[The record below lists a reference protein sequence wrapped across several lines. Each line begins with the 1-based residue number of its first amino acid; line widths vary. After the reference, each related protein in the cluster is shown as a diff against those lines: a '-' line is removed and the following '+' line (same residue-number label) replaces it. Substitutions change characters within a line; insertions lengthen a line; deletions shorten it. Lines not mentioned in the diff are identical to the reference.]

1 MLHNAKIVGF
11 VEGTH
16 VLMADGK
23 WKTIESIKE
32 GEMVMSFEADR
43 DDGELHPRKVVGTWN
58 GIVRDCVEVHNHNK
72 VTIVAKDQLFF
83 TPGAAWSQSFN
94 TKQVLDYAGAPIAIQ
109 TRNVRG
115 GKHKLYDITVD
126 KTHAFIAN
134 DMRVH
139 NGGGG
144 GSKKKPVPPQ
154 PVVTA
159 GKPGLPVSVTTTYKG
174 NTTTV
179 VVNPSPGSSGQ
190 VSVNAS
196 GTIRATQIGTPSLGN
211 DYTVMP
217 RVLPYPVYY
226 QYSDRVSNAQ
236 AIRDGVC
243 GDILSKGG
251 DYRVKASDQK
261 AWEAQIDSLISALN
275 DIKKDRGMKYVPMGR
290 GNDHFIHQDSSGVN
304 DAIAEMQGLKAE
316 IKAGKKLNFANASRR
331 CARTEEI
338 IGRLAYQVGPG
349 YDDCWKNQQQG
360 YKIAC
365 AKPNWRP
372 LPPVV
377 ICPER
382 PLCPAPENYF
392 SDRIYEDNANY
403 GYYVNV
409 ANGCTYV
416 FDPPNAPAITTV
428 RYYKHWDSATN
439 KYYYDRISSNSYCET
454 AIGTTMQA

>member
-1 MLHNAKIVGF
+1 MLHNAQVVGF
-11 VEGTH
+11 AEGTN

-23 WKTIESIKE
+23 WKAIEQVRE
-32 GEMVMSFEADR
+32 GDMVMSFGDDR
-43 DDGELHPRKVVGTWN
+43 DDSNLEPRKVVNTWS
-58 GIVRDCVEVHNHNK
+58 GIVRDCVEVHQKGK

-83 TPGAAWSQSFN
+83 TPGASWSQSFN
-94 TKQVLDYAGAPIAIQ
+94 TKQVLDYAGTPIAIQ

-144 GSKKKPVPPQ
+144 GGSKKKTPPQ

-159 GKPGLPVSVTTTYKG
+159 GKPGKPVSVTTTYNG

-196 GTIRATQIGTPSLGN
+196 GSIRATQIGTPSLGN
-211 DYTVMP
+211 DYTVYP
-217 RVLPYPVYY
+217 KVLPYPVHYHY
-226 QYSDRVSNAQ
+226 TDRISNAQ

-243 GDILSKGG
+243 GDILSRGSN
-251 DYRVKASDQK
+251 YRVTKSDQQS
-261 AWEAQIDSLISALN
+261 WELQIDELLN
-275 DIKKDRGMKYVPMGR
+275 TLNAIKKERGMKHVQHAR
-290 GNDHFIHQDSSGVN
+290 GGSHHIHQDPTGID
-304 DAIAEMQGLKAE
+304 DAINEMKALKAD
-316 IKAGKKLNFANASRR
+316 IKAGKKLNYSNASRR
-331 CARTEEI
+331 CSRTEEVI
-338 IGRLAYQVGPG
+338 NRLAYQSTSG
-349 YDDCWKNQQQG
+349 YDICLQRQQQG

-365 AKPNWRP
+365 SFPP
-372 LPPVV
+372 LVPIPSIV
-377 ICPER
+377 IVPER
-382 PLCPAPENYF
+382 PVCPSPENYH
-392 SDRIYEDNANY
+392 SERIYEDNANY
-403 GYYVNV
+403 GYYANV

-428 RYYKHWDSATN
+428 RYYKHWDPTSN
-439 KYYYDRISSNSYCET
+439 KYYYDRISSGAFCAT
-454 AIGTTMQA
+454 AGGNTQA